1 MKEGCTKTKDLL
13 LQHQV
18 SFIRGGRAHFHVAA
32 HLNYLTERTTGL
44 TSLFTHSQSSVSAGR
59 SWLRA
64 RCIMTLAPSP
74 RKITNAR
81 FRSKFSVSYEALLAG
96 EHPWLSSSSSSLTT
110 PSSSYSNNGTSYF
123 SSSNGKKSSE
133 PRTRFYADLLCLKV
147 EPATVSNLVQDI
159 SSRMLVD
166 DDEGSKGARIR
177 DNIGS
182 LWRECLRVWSDVER
196 NQDDPSSPTSRY
208 ASGSGTD
215 EVRRGNAIDTLLVL
229 SRSILAKNTLTG
241 SSTSLDLIWIFAG
254 GIDEADELFESLV
267 SAIEEGLRGE
277 LDDLSHQRRQRRPN
291 RMPSSDYQNTQQN
304 NIQTVTN
311 ELPTLEELLRHRIKA
326 VHLAI
331 IWVSEV
337 SSTNLSAYFVR
348 RDLFVAACSLLSA
361 VQSIRESVSKRA
373 SQPGLAEADESL
385 LRNVVRDVALLL
397 GLLTGLGQVGSN
409 ATSNGSYSSASSHS
423 MYYRRLCDWVDSGSM
438 TLLRDAV
445 AYDFDQAWKAYEA
458 DGSPF
463 ASTSA
468 SSLAWGTS
476 VSLGAV
482 TESVKRLG
490 LGSYTSET
498 TEATSNVVDLPPSSS
513 CCLLPI
519 YLLARCNEAFVQIA
533 LAPPPTTE
541 SANALQYTFT
551 SSLLSLTSY
560 LATHG
565 SSSERSKS
573 YSRLSLLTLL
583 ALLSSAAGISAI
595 TQAERQ
601 GDLTLIRQCQQ
612 KSGPKPVRSPT
623 AAESGSGMLSGYLA
637 QLSLSASSISPQ
649 KSSRL
654 LPYILD
660 CCIQYLRY
668 NLRKRLDVSGYL
680 LCLEVIMLSI
690 SACAER
696 RILLEYSGW
705 SEVWRSI
712 QSVIAFVVGRHSEL
726 RGIQFGDLSKAL
738 LSTLSLALLE
748 SDRFLQSKEEIN
760 VLIYEL
766 VRNSQTLRRLACIA
780 VTGKDPADTS
790 IEMTNEDAERINSGI
805 PGWRLIDMVLLS
817 FEERLREWKNKPG
830 SKGAFSFGLS
840 VSTLTGGYF
849 KGSATNGS
857 ESSTATAD
865 FADVD
870 TVMSLIATI
879 DLERL
884 ITTVNGI
891 DSRASKIKTSR
902 TSLLSEEWLERAETQ
917 ATSEALRSISEDIRK
932 LLSSSL

>member
-1 MKEGCTKTKDLL
+1 M
-13 LQHQV
+13 
-18 SFIRGGRAHFHVAA
+18 S
-32 HLNYLTERTTGL
+32 
-44 TSLFTHSQSSVSAGR
+44 
-59 SWLRA
+59 
-64 RCIMTLAPSP
+64 LAPSP
-74 RKITNAR
+74 RRATNKR
-81 FRSKFSVSYEALLAG
+81 FRSKLSVSYEALLAG

-110 PSSSYSNNGTSYF
+110 PSSSYSNNGNSYF
-123 SSSNGKKSSE
+123 SSSNGKRSSE

-147 EPATVSNLVQDI
+147 ETDTVNNLVQEI
-159 SSRMLVD
+159 SARMLVD

-177 DNIGS
+177 ENIGS
-182 LWRECLRVWSDVER
+182 LWRECLRVWSDVGR
-196 NQDDPSSPTSRY
+196 NHDDASSPTSRF
-208 ASGSGTD
+208 ANGSGTD

-229 SRSILAKNTLTG
+229 SRSILAKNTLKG

-254 GIDEADELFESLV
+254 GIDEADELFEGLV

-277 LDDLSHQRRQRRPN
+277 LDDLSQQRRQRRPN
-291 RMPSSDYQNTQQN
+291 RMPSSDYQQNQLNNTQ
-304 NIQTVTN
+304 TVSN

-373 SQPGLAEADESL
+373 SQPGLADPDESL

-397 GLLTGLGQVGSN
+397 GLLTGLGQVG
-409 ATSNGSYSSASSHS
+409 TSAGSSGSYTSGSTHS

-458 DGSPF
+458 EGSPF
-463 ASTSA
+463 AATSA
-468 SSLAWGTS
+468 STLAWGTS
-476 VSLGAV
+476 MSIGAV

-490 LGSYTSET
+490 LGSHMSEAA
-498 TEATSNVVDLPPSSS
+498 EVSSSIVDLPPSCS

-533 LAPPPTTE
+533 LAPHPTTDP
-541 SANALQYTFT
+541 SNTSQYTFI

-560 LATHG
+560 LTTHG
-565 SSSERSKS
+565 SPSDRSKS

-583 ALLSSAAGISAI
+583 ALMSSAAGISAI
-595 TQAERQ
+595 TQADRS
-601 GDLTLIRQCQQ
+601 GDLPLIRQCQQ
-612 KSGPKPVRSPT
+612 RSGPKPVRSPT
-623 AAESGSGMLSGYLA
+623 SAESGSGMLSGYLS
-637 QLSLSASSISPQ
+637 QLSLGTSSISSQ
-649 KSSRL
+649 KPTRI
-654 LPYILD
+654 LPYVLD

-680 LCLEVIMLSI
+680 ICLEVIMLSI
-690 SACAER
+690 SSCADR

-712 QSVIAFVVGRHSEL
+712 QSVITFVVGRHSEL

-738 LSTLSLALLE
+738 LATLSLALLE
-748 SDRFLQSKEEIN
+748 SDRFLQSKEEVN

-780 VTGKDPADTS
+780 VTGKDPSDTS
-790 IEMTNEDAERINSGI
+790 VEMTNEDAERIVTDI

-830 SKGAFSFGLS
+830 INGAFSFGLS
-840 VSTLTGGYF
+840 VSSLTGGYF
-849 KGSATNGS
+849 KGSATNGQ
-857 ESSTATAD
+857 ESSATTSEL
-865 FADVD
+865 ADVD
-870 TVMSLIATI
+870 TVMSLIASI

-884 ITTVNGI
+884 IATVNGT
-891 DSRASKIKTSR
+891 DGRASKIKASR
-902 TSLLSEEWLERAETQ
+902 TSLLNEEWLERAETQ
-917 ATSEALRSISEDIRK
+917 ATSEALRSVSEDIRR
-932 LLSSSL
+932 LLSSSFP